1 MTLNELTTKVQLQSF
16 EYLKETGDVSEMSE
30 FPKSIVDFVI
40 EYAINESHFPSYFS
54 DEQIATRLS
63 RCIASMSMACIE
75 VYSRAGAE
83 GEKAHSENA
92 ISRTYDGAWISTRLH
107 DVLPNFVGVL

>member
-1 MTLNELTTKVQLQSF
+1 MTLNDLGQKVQQRALTYLNESSDAL
-16 EYLKETGDVSEMSE
+16 EY
-30 FPKSIVDFVI
+30 FPVSIVDFVI
-40 EYAINESHFPSYFS
+40 EYCVNESHFPSYFTE
-54 DEQIATRLS
+54 EQIATRLN
-63 RCIASMSMACIE
+63 RCVNSMAMACIE

>member
-1 MTLNELTTKVQLQSF
+1 MTLIELSEKVQ
-16 EYLKETGDVSEMSE
+16 EKAITYLAETGIDNPV
-30 FPKSIVDFVI
+30 FPTSIVDFVI
-40 EYAINESHFPSYFS
+40 EYAVNESHFPMDYT
-54 DEQIATRLS
+54 EEKIALRLD
-63 RCIASMSMACIE
+63 RCVNAMAMACVE

-107 DVLPNFVGVL
+107 DVLPNYVGVL